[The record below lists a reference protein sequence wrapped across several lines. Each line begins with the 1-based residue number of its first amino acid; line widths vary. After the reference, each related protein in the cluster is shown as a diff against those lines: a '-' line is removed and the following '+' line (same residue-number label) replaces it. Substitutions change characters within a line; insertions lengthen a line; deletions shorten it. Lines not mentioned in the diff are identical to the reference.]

1 MELIVDTAQY
11 KFLMNILFDITKKK
25 SFYEDDGVKLKKCV
39 SKVNKH

>member
-25 SFYEDDGVKLKKCV
+25 EFLRRRRCEIKEMCE
-39 SKVNKH
+39 